1 MKKSLLLILLSIFS
15 FTTIHA
21 EITWTLSDDGTLTIS
36 GTDMPDYYDYR
47 VVPWYYQ
54 GYKIKKVIIESGVT
68 SIGVNAFRYCSGLTS
83 VSIPNSVTS
92 IGDQAFYECPFLTS
106 VTIPNSVT
114 SIGDQAFEGCSGLT
128 SITIP
133 NSVTSIEY
141 RIFSGCSGLTS
152 VTIPNSV
159 TSIGGDA
166 FSGCTG
172 LTSLTIPNSVTSIG
186 SSAFEYCSGLTSL
199 TIPNSVTSIGSSAFE
214 YCSGLTSVTIPNS
227 VTSIGDY
234 AFKGC
239 SNLTSL
245 TIPNSVTG
253 IQSDTFSGCSGL
265 TSLTIGMK
273 EVWQVFSGFS
283 SLKTVTLLDGVESI
297 GRSAFSGCSGLTSV
311 TIPNSVTSI
320 GDYAFKGCSNLTSVT
335 IPNSVTSIGDY
346 AFSGCS
352 GLTSVTI
359 PNSVTSIGYEAFYGC
374 SGLTSITIPNS
385 VTSIGGR
392 AFSGCSGLTSVT
404 IPNSV
409 TSIGQSAFSDC
420 SGLTSITIPN
430 SVTSIGENAF
440 YGCSGVKEIY
450 SWNPTPPQAY
460 SNSSF
465 GNMNI
470 QHAKLFVP
478 EGAGDAYKF
487 APGWMDFINI
497 YEMEYTPVLSAADP
511 ITISDSKPSVTKGY
525 YKEKTVTYVREGA
538 AISKENYASF
548 CLPFAVDPADA
559 QFKAVY
565 VPVGL
570 SLYDTEANTLRIG
583 FYQTND
589 IIPAGTP
596 FLAQLAVDDKVEIK
610 NALPVNYAPNAPAV
624 KTSVVRTFNHSNSAG
639 IMNENNDYAIS
650 FSGSYNKVSPANGY
664 TFNTDGSIGASAN
677 VVPFRA
683 YFVIGKNASNAKIL
697 TSFDIDAETT
707 GIGQLRMTN
716 DDMPIYDI
724 NGRRVNEKS
733 LKSGIYIKN
742 GKKYVK

>member
-1 MKKSLLLILLSIFS
+1 M
-15 FTTIHA
+15 
-21 EITWTLSDDGTLTIS
+21 
-36 GTDMPDYYDYR
+36 
-47 VVPWYYQ
+47 
-54 GYKIKKVIIESGVT
+54 T
-68 SIGVNAFRYCSGLTS
+68 SVGQDAFRGCSSLTS
-83 VSIPNSVTS
+83 LTIPNSVTS
-92 IGDQAFYECPFLTS
+92 IEGYAFEGCTGLTS

-114 SIGDQAFEGCSGLT
+114 SIGFDAFEGCSGLT

-133 NSVTSIEY
+133 NSVTSIGSEAF
-141 RIFSGCSGLTS
+141 RGCSGLTSITIGNSVTSIGFNAFSGCSSLTSLTIGMKNIGSVFSGISSLKTVTILDGVESIGYDAFYGCSGLTS

-159 TSIGGDA
+159 TSIGWDA
-166 FSGCTG
+166 FKGTKWYDNQPDGVVYAGKVLYVYKGTMPSNTKIDIKDGTKG
-172 LTSLTIPNSVTSIG
+172 IG
-186 SSAFEYCSGLTSL
+186 EEAFNGCSGLTSL
-199 TIPNSVTSIGSSAFE
+199 TIPNSVTSIG
-214 YCSGLTSVTIPNS
+214 Y
-227 VTSIGDY
+227 
-234 AFKGC
+234 
-239 SNLTSL
+239 
-245 TIPNSVTG
+245 
-253 IQSDTFSGCSGL
+253 
-265 TSLTIGMK
+265 
-273 EVWQVFSGFS
+273 
-283 SLKTVTLLDGVESI
+283 
-297 GRSAFSGCSGLTSV
+297 R
-311 TIPNSVTSI
+311 
-320 GDYAFKGCSNLTSVT
+320 
-335 IPNSVTSIGDY
+335 
-346 AFSGCS
+346 
-352 GLTSVTI
+352 
-359 PNSVTSIGYEAFYGC
+359 AFYGC
-374 SGLTSITIPNS
+374 SGLTS
-385 VTSIGGR
+385 
-392 AFSGCSGLTSVT
+392 L
-404 IPNSV
+404 
-409 TSIGQSAFSDC
+409 
-420 SGLTSITIPN
+420 TIPN

-440 YGCSGVKEIY
+440 SGCSGLTSLTIPNSVTSIGKNAFYCCSGVKEIY

-487 APGWMDFINI
+487 ASGWMDFINI

-624 KTSVVRTFNHSNSAG
+624 KTSVVRTFNHSNAAG

-650 FSGSYNKVSPANGY
+650 FSGSYNKVSPANAY

-716 DDMPIYDI
+716 NELPVYDM

>member
-1 MKKSLLLILLSIFS
+1 
-15 FTTIHA
+15 
-21 EITWTLSDDGTLTIS
+21 
-36 GTDMPDYYDYR
+36 MPDYGEVDDR
-47 VVPWYYQ
+47 GNWNTFSGLPWNGKKTQ
-54 GYKIKKVIIESGVT
+54 IKIIIIKEGVT
-68 SIGVNAFRYCSGLTS
+68 NIGSS
-83 VSIPNSVTS
+83 
-92 IGDQAFYECPFLTS
+92 AFYGCTNLTS

-114 SIGDQAFEGCSGLT
+114 SIGDHAFHGCTNLT
-128 SITIP
+128 SVTIP
-133 NSVTSIEY
+133 NSVTSIGSSAFY
-141 RIFSGCSGLTS
+141 RTKWYDNQPDGVVYAGKVLYAYKGTMPSNTKIDIKEGTTEIAGSAFSRCSGLTSVTIPNTVTSIGYSAFYGCSSIASLTIPNSVTSIGHHAFDGCSGLTSLTIPNSVTSIGRCAFYGTKWYYNQPDGLIYAGKVLYAYKGTMPSNTKIDIKEGTTEIGNSAFFGYANLTS

-166 FSGCTG
+166 FYDCVG
-172 LTSLTIPNSVTSIG
+172 LKKIFNS
-186 SSAFEYCSGLTSL
+186 
-199 TIPNSVTSIGSSAFE
+199 
-214 YCSGLTSVTIPNS
+214 
-227 VTSIGDY
+227 
-234 AFKGC
+234 
-239 SNLTSL
+239 
-245 TIPNSVTG
+245 
-253 IQSDTFSGCSGL
+253 
-265 TSLTIGMK
+265 
-273 EVWQVFSGFS
+273 S
-283 SLKTVTLLDGVESI
+283 SLSISKGAWDYGQIARYADVVYNNVSVEGDFRICKDAKDNSYICEYLGSDNNITLPKNVYGIADF
-297 GRSAFSGCSGLTSV
+297 AFSGCSGFTSV
-311 TIPNSVTSI
+311 TI
-320 GDYAFKGCSNLTSVT
+320 G
-335 IPNSVTSIGDY
+335 
-346 AFSGCS
+346 
-352 GLTSVTI
+352 
-359 PNSVTSIGYEAFYGC
+359 
-374 SGLTSITIPNS
+374 
-385 VTSIGGR
+385 
-392 AFSGCSGLTSVT
+392 
-404 IPNSV
+404 
-409 TSIGQSAFSDC
+409 
-420 SGLTSITIPN
+420 N
-430 SVTSIGENAF
+430 SVTSIGEKAF
-440 YGCSGVKEIY
+440 YGCSDVKEIY
-450 SWNPTPPQAY
+450 SWNVVPPACC
-460 SNSSF
+460 SATF
-465 GNMNI
+465 GEMNTL
-470 QHAKLFVP
+470 HAKLFVP
-478 EGAGDAYKF
+478 EGSGDAYKY
-487 APGWMDFINI
+487 APYWREFLNI

-639 IMNENNDYAIS
+639 IMNENNDFAIS

-707 GIGQLRMTN
+707 GIDQLRMTN
-716 DDMPIYDI
+716 NELPVYDM

>member
-1 MKKSLLLILLSIFS
+1 MKNIGRFFSRISSLKTVTIL
-15 FTTIHA
+15 
-21 EITWTLSDDGTLTIS
+21 DG
-36 GTDMPDYYDYR
+36 
-47 VVPWYYQ
+47 V
-54 GYKIKKVIIESGVT
+54 E
-68 SIGVNAFRYCSGLTS
+68 SIGYQAFSGCTGLTS
-83 VSIPNSVTS
+83 VIIPNSVTS
-92 IGDQAFYECPFLTS
+92 IGGYAFSGCTGLTS
-106 VTIPNSVT
+106 VI
-114 SIGDQAFEGCSGLT
+114 
-128 SITIP
+128 IP
-133 NSVTSIEY
+133 NSVTSIEGSA
-141 RIFSGCSGLTS
+141 FFGCSGLTS

-159 TSIGGDA
+159 TSIGEVA
-166 FSGCTG
+166 FKD
-172 LTSLTIPNSVTSIG
+172 
-186 SSAFEYCSGLTSL
+186 CSGLTSL
-199 TIPNSVTSIGSSAFE
+199 TIPNSVTSIG
-214 YCSGLTSVTIPNS
+214 
-227 VTSIGDY
+227 
-234 AFKGC
+234 K
-239 SNLTSL
+239 
-245 TIPNSVTG
+245 
-253 IQSDTFSGCSGL
+253 
-265 TSLTIGMK
+265 
-273 EVWQVFSGFS
+273 
-283 SLKTVTLLDGVESI
+283 
-297 GRSAFSGCSGLTSV
+297 
-311 TIPNSVTSI
+311 
-320 GDYAFKGCSNLTSVT
+320 
-335 IPNSVTSIGDY
+335 
-346 AFSGCS
+346 
-352 GLTSVTI
+352 
-359 PNSVTSIGYEAFYGC
+359 
-374 SGLTSITIPNS
+374 
-385 VTSIGGR
+385 
-392 AFSGCSGLTSVT
+392 
-404 IPNSV
+404 
-409 TSIGQSAFSDC
+409 
-420 SGLTSITIPN
+420 
-430 SVTSIGENAF
+430 NAF

-470 QHAKLFVP
+470 QHAKLFVS

-497 YEMEYTPVLSAADP
+497 YEMEYSPVLSAADP

-525 YKEKTVTYVREGA
+525 YKEKTVTYVRDGA

-570 SLYDTEANTLRIG
+570 SLYDTETNTLRIG

-624 KTSVVRTFNHSNSAG
+624 KTSVVRTFNHSNAAG

-650 FSGSYNKVSPANGY
+650 FFGSYNKVSPANGY

-716 DDMPIYDI
+716 KELPVYDM

>member
-1 MKKSLLLILLSIFS
+1 M
-15 FTTIHA
+15 
-21 EITWTLSDDGTLTIS
+21 
-36 GTDMPDYYDYR
+36 
-47 VVPWYYQ
+47 
-54 GYKIKKVIIESGVT
+54 T
-68 SIGVNAFRYCSGLTS
+68 SIGNR
-83 VSIPNSVTS
+83 
-92 IGDQAFYECPFLTS
+92 AFYE
-106 VTIPNSVT
+106 
-114 SIGDQAFEGCSGLT
+114 
-128 SITIP
+128 
-133 NSVTSIEY
+133 
-141 RIFSGCSGLTS
+141 CSGLTS

-159 TSIGGDA
+159 TSIGVGA
-166 FSGCTG
+166 FQECSG
-172 LTSLTIPNSVTSIG
+172 LTSVTIPNSVTSIEVG
-186 SSAFEYCSGLTSL
+186 AFSGCSGLTSL
-199 TIPNSVTSIGSSAFE
+199 TIPNSVTSIGIDAF
-214 YCSGLTSVTIPNS
+214 Y
-227 VTSIGDY
+227 
-234 AFKGC
+234 GC
-239 SNLTSL
+239 SS
-245 TIPNSVTG
+245 
-253 IQSDTFSGCSGL
+253 
-265 TSLTIGMK
+265 
-273 EVWQVFSGFS
+273 
-283 SLKTVTLLDGVESI
+283 
-297 GRSAFSGCSGLTSV
+297 
-311 TIPNSVTSI
+311 
-320 GDYAFKGCSNLTSVT
+320 
-335 IPNSVTSIGDY
+335 
-346 AFSGCS
+346 
-352 GLTSVTI
+352 LTSVTI
-359 PNSVTSIGYEAFYGC
+359 PNSVTSIGYNAFSGCSSLTSVTIGMKNIGNSVFSGISSLKTVTILDGVESIGVSAFTGC
-374 SGLTSITIPNS
+374 SGLTSLTIPNSVTSIEPSAFSGCSGLTSLTIPNS
-385 VTSIGGR
+385 VTSIGK
-392 AFSGCSGLTSVT
+392 
-404 IPNSV
+404 
-409 TSIGQSAFSDC
+409 
-420 SGLTSITIPN
+420 
-430 SVTSIGENAF
+430 NAF

-497 YEMEYTPVLSAADP
+497 HEMEYTPVLSAADP

-525 YKEKTVTYVREGA
+525 YKERTVTYVREGA

-624 KTSVVRTFNHSNSAG
+624 KTSVVRTFNHSNAAG

-650 FSGSYNKVSPANGY
+650 FSGSYNKVSPANAY

-683 YFVIGKNASNAKIL
+683 YFVIDKNASNAKIL

-716 DDMPIYDI
+716 NELPVYDM

>member
-36 GTDMPDYYDYR
+36 GTDMPDYSYSNA
-47 VVPWYYQ
+47 PWNSQ
-54 GYKIKKVIIESGVT
+54 LNKIKEVVIKDGVT
-68 SIGVNAFRYCSGLTS
+68 SIGEAAFKNCSRLTS
-83 VSIPNSVTS
+83 VTIPNSVTS
-92 IGDQAFYECPFLTS
+92 IGRSAFSNCSRLTSVIIPESVTSIGGSAFFNCKSLTS

-114 SIGDQAFEGCSGLT
+114 SIGDAAFQYCTSLT
-128 SITIP
+128 SVTIP
-133 NSVTSIEY
+133 NSVTSIGYYAFKGTKWYDNQPDGVVYAGKVLYAYKGTMPSNTKIEIKEGTTQIAY
-141 RIFSGCSGLTS
+141 DAFHGCKGLTSVSIGNSVTSIEDAVFALCSGLTS

-159 TSIGGDA
+159 TSIG
-166 FSGCTG
+166 
-172 LTSLTIPNSVTSIG
+172 
-186 SSAFEYCSGLTSL
+186 SSAFE
-199 TIPNSVTSIGSSAFE
+199 N
-214 YCSGLTSVTIPNS
+214 
-227 VTSIGDY
+227 
-234 AFKGC
+234 
-239 SNLTSL
+239 
-245 TIPNSVTG
+245 
-253 IQSDTFSGCSGL
+253 
-265 TSLTIGMK
+265 
-273 EVWQVFSGFS
+273 
-283 SLKTVTLLDGVESI
+283 
-297 GRSAFSGCSGLTSV
+297 
-311 TIPNSVTSI
+311 
-320 GDYAFKGCSNLTSVT
+320 
-335 IPNSVTSIGDY
+335 
-346 AFSGCS
+346 
-352 GLTSVTI
+352 
-359 PNSVTSIGYEAFYGC
+359 C

-385 VTSIGGR
+385 VTSIWR
-392 AFSGCSGLTSVT
+392 SAFSNCKSLTSLT

-409 TSIGQSAFSDC
+409 TIIVED
-420 SGLTSITIPN
+420 
-430 SVTSIGENAF
+430 AF

-450 SWNPTPPQAY
+450 SWNPTPPHAY

-487 APGWMDFINI
+487 APGWMEFINI

-559 QFKAVY
+559 QFKAAY

-596 FLAQLAVDDKVEIK
+596 FLAQLAVDGKVEIK

-639 IMNENNDYAIS
+639 IMNENNDYGIS

-683 YFVIGKNASNAKIL
+683 YFVIGKNASNAKII
-697 TSFDIDAETT
+697 TSFDVDAETT
-707 GIGQLRMTN
+707 GIDQLRMTN
-716 DDMPIYDI
+716 NELPVYDM

>member
-1 MKKSLLLILLSIFS
+1 
-15 FTTIHA
+15 
-21 EITWTLSDDGTLTIS
+21 
-36 GTDMPDYYDYR
+36 MPDYN
-47 VVPWYYQ
+47 PWYSQ
-54 GYKIKKVIIESGVT
+54 QEKIKKVVIEDGVT
-68 SIGVNAFRYCSGLTS
+68 SIGNNAFE
-83 VSIPNSVTS
+83 N
-92 IGDQAFYECPFLTS
+92 
-106 VTIPNSVT
+106 
-114 SIGDQAFEGCSGLT
+114 
-128 SITIP
+128 
-133 NSVTSIEY
+133 
-141 RIFSGCSGLTS
+141 CSGLTS

-159 TSIGGDA
+159 TSIGYRA
-166 FSGCTG
+166 F
-172 LTSLTIPNSVTSIG
+172 
-186 SSAFEYCSGLTSL
+186 Y
-199 TIPNSVTSIGSSAFE
+199 
-214 YCSGLTSVTIPNS
+214 
-227 VTSIGDY
+227 
-234 AFKGC
+234 
-239 SNLTSL
+239 
-245 TIPNSVTG
+245 
-253 IQSDTFSGCSGL
+253 
-265 TSLTIGMK
+265 
-273 EVWQVFSGFS
+273 
-283 SLKTVTLLDGVESI
+283 
-297 GRSAFSGCSGLTSV
+297 GCSGLTSV

-320 GDYAFKGCSNLTSVT
+320 GD
-335 IPNSVTSIGDY
+335 
-346 AFSGCS
+346 
-352 GLTSVTI
+352 
-359 PNSVTSIGYEAFYGC
+359 
-374 SGLTSITIPNS
+374 
-385 VTSIGGR
+385 R
-392 AFSGCSGLTSVT
+392 AFSGCSGLTSLTIGNSVTIIGSEAFYGCYSLTSLT

-409 TSIGQSAFSDC
+409 TSIGNSAFK
-420 SGLTSITIPN
+420 
-430 SVTSIGENAF
+430 
-440 YGCSGVKEIY
+440 GCSGIKEIY

-478 EGAGDAYKF
+478 EGAGDAYKYSPYWREF
-487 APGWMDFINI
+487 LNI
-497 YEMEYTPVLSAADP
+497 YEMEYTPILSAADP

-559 QFKAVY
+559 HFKAVY

-570 SLYDTEANTLRIG
+570 SLYDTETNTLRIG

>member
-1 MKKSLLLILLSIFS
+1 M
-15 FTTIHA
+15 
-21 EITWTLSDDGTLTIS
+21 
-36 GTDMPDYYDYR
+36 
-47 VVPWYYQ
+47 
-54 GYKIKKVIIESGVT
+54 T
-68 SIGVNAFRYCSGLTS
+68 SIGEYAFR
-83 VSIPNSVTS
+83 N
-92 IGDQAFYECPFLTS
+92 
-106 VTIPNSVT
+106 
-114 SIGDQAFEGCSGLT
+114 
-128 SITIP
+128 
-133 NSVTSIEY
+133 
-141 RIFSGCSGLTS
+141 CSGLTS

-159 TSIGGDA
+159 TTIGDRA
-166 FSGCTG
+166 FMG
-172 LTSLTIPNSVTSIG
+172 
-186 SSAFEYCSGLTSL
+186 CSG
-199 TIPNSVTSIGSSAFE
+199 
-214 YCSGLTSVTIPNS
+214 
-227 VTSIGDY
+227 
-234 AFKGC
+234 
-239 SNLTSL
+239 LTSL

-273 EVWQVFSGFS
+273 EVWQVFSEFS

-320 GDYAFKGCSNLTSVT
+320 GDYAFKGCSNLTSLT

-359 PNSVTSIGYEAFYGC
+359 PNSVTSIGESAFEDCSGLTSLTIPNSVTSIGEYAFKDCSGLTSVTIPNSVTSIGERAFWQCSGLTSLTIPNSVTSIGSDAFYNCSGLTSVSIPNSVTSIGESAFQNC

-385 VTSIGGR
+385 VTSIGDF
-392 AFSGCSGLTSVT
+392 AFSGCSGLTSVSIPNSVTSIGEDAFYGCSGLTSLT

-409 TSIGQSAFSDC
+409 TSIGK
-420 SGLTSITIPN
+420 
-430 SVTSIGENAF
+430 NAF

-470 QHAKLFVP
+470 QHAKLFVS

-497 YEMEYTPVLSAADP
+497 YEMEYSPVLSAADP

-596 FLAQLAVDDKVEIK
+596 FLAQLAVADKVEIK

-650 FSGSYNKVSPANGY
+650 FSGSYNKLSPANGY

-683 YFVIGKNASNAKIL
+683 YFVIGKNASNAKII

-707 GIGQLRMTN
+707 GIDQLRMTN
-716 DDMPIYDI
+716 NELPVYDM

-733 LKSGIYIKN
+733 LKSGVYIKN

>member
-1 MKKSLLLILLSIFS
+1 M
-15 FTTIHA
+15 
-21 EITWTLSDDGTLTIS
+21 
-36 GTDMPDYYDYR
+36 
-47 VVPWYYQ
+47 
-54 GYKIKKVIIESGVT
+54 T
-68 SIGVNAFRYCSGLTS
+68 SIGSEAFRGCSGLTS
-83 VSIPNSVTS
+83 VIIPNSVTS
-92 IGDQAFYECPFLTS
+92 IGWSAFS
-106 VTIPNSVT
+106 
-114 SIGDQAFEGCSGLT
+114 GCTGLT
-128 SITIP
+128 SLTIGMK
-133 NSVTSIEY
+133 NIGSVFSGISSLKTVTILDGVESIGY
-141 RIFSGCSGLTS
+141 DAFYGCSGLTS

-159 TSIGGDA
+159 TSIGWDAFKGTKWYDNQPDGVVYAGKVLYVYKGTMPSNTKINIKEGTTGITDYA
-166 FSGCTG
+166 FSG
-172 LTSLTIPNSVTSIG
+172 
-186 SSAFEYCSGLTSL
+186 CSGLTSL
-199 TIPNSVTSIGSSAFE
+199 TIPNSVTSIG
-214 YCSGLTSVTIPNS
+214 
-227 VTSIGDY
+227 
-234 AFKGC
+234 K
-239 SNLTSL
+239 
-245 TIPNSVTG
+245 
-253 IQSDTFSGCSGL
+253 
-265 TSLTIGMK
+265 
-273 EVWQVFSGFS
+273 
-283 SLKTVTLLDGVESI
+283 
-297 GRSAFSGCSGLTSV
+297 
-311 TIPNSVTSI
+311 
-320 GDYAFKGCSNLTSVT
+320 
-335 IPNSVTSIGDY
+335 
-346 AFSGCS
+346 
-352 GLTSVTI
+352 
-359 PNSVTSIGYEAFYGC
+359 
-374 SGLTSITIPNS
+374 
-385 VTSIGGR
+385 
-392 AFSGCSGLTSVT
+392 
-404 IPNSV
+404 
-409 TSIGQSAFSDC
+409 
-420 SGLTSITIPN
+420 
-430 SVTSIGENAF
+430 NAF

-465 GNMNI
+465 ENMNI

-487 APGWMDFINI
+487 ASGWMDFINI

-624 KTSVVRTFNHSNSAG
+624 KTSVVRTFNHSNAAG

-650 FSGSYNKVSPANGY
+650 FSGSYNKVSPANAY

-716 DDMPIYDI
+716 NELPVYDM

>member
-1 MKKSLLLILLSIFS
+1 MPSNTKIDIK
-15 FTTIHA
+15 
-21 EITWTLSDDGTLTIS
+21 DGTK
-36 GTDMPDYYDYR
+36 G
-47 VVPWYYQ
+47 
-54 GYKIKKVIIESGVT
+54 
-68 SIGVNAFRYCSGLTS
+68 IGNNAFE
-83 VSIPNSVTS
+83 N
-92 IGDQAFYECPFLTS
+92 
-106 VTIPNSVT
+106 
-114 SIGDQAFEGCSGLT
+114 
-128 SITIP
+128 
-133 NSVTSIEY
+133 
-141 RIFSGCSGLTS
+141 
-152 VTIPNSV
+152 
-159 TSIGGDA
+159 
-166 FSGCTG
+166 
-172 LTSLTIPNSVTSIG
+172 
-186 SSAFEYCSGLTSL
+186 
-199 TIPNSVTSIGSSAFE
+199 
-214 YCSGLTSVTIPNS
+214 
-227 VTSIGDY
+227 
-234 AFKGC
+234 
-239 SNLTSL
+239 
-245 TIPNSVTG
+245 
-253 IQSDTFSGCSGL
+253 
-265 TSLTIGMK
+265 
-273 EVWQVFSGFS
+273 
-283 SLKTVTLLDGVESI
+283 
-297 GRSAFSGCSGLTSV
+297 
-311 TIPNSVTSI
+311 
-320 GDYAFKGCSNLTSVT
+320 
-335 IPNSVTSIGDY
+335 
-346 AFSGCS
+346 CS

-359 PNSVTSIGYEAFYGC
+359 PNSVTSIGYRAFSGC

-385 VTSIGGR
+385 VTSIGES
-392 AFSGCSGLTSVT
+392 AFYQCYSLKSITIGNSVTSIGKEAFAGCKALTSLT

-409 TSIGQSAFSDC
+409 TSIGNSAFK
-420 SGLTSITIPN
+420 
-430 SVTSIGENAF
+430 
-440 YGCSGVKEIY
+440 GCSGIKEIY

-465 GNMNI
+465 ENMNI

-478 EGAGDAYKF
+478 EGAGDAYKYSPYWREF
-487 APGWMDFINI
+487 LNI

-570 SLYDTEANTLRIG
+570 SLYDTKANTLRIG

-610 NALPVNYAPNAPAV
+610 NALPVNYAPNAPVV

-639 IMNENNDYAIS
+639 IMNESNDYAIS
-650 FSGSYNKVSPANGY
+650 FSGSYNKVSPANAY

-742 GKKYVK
+742 GKKYVN

>member
-1 MKKSLLLILLSIFS
+1 MN
-15 FTTIHA
+15 TNGWNTH
-21 EITWTLSDDGTLTIS
+21 
-36 GTDMPDYYDYR
+36 TD
-47 VVPWYYQ
+47 
-54 GYKIKKVIIESGVT
+54 KIKKVLIEDGVT
-68 SIGVNAFRYCSGLTS
+68 SIGDFAFC
-83 VSIPNSVTS
+83 
-92 IGDQAFYECPFLTS
+92 
-106 VTIPNSVT
+106 
-114 SIGDQAFEGCSGLT
+114 GCL
-128 SITIP
+128 
-133 NSVTSIEY
+133 
-141 RIFSGCSGLTS
+141 GLTS

-159 TSIGGDA
+159 TSIGEAA
-166 FSGCTG
+166 FYDCLC
-172 LTSLTIPNSVTSIG
+172 LTSVTIPNSVTSIG
-186 SSAFEYCSGLTSL
+186 ESAFHGCKRLTSI
-199 TIPNSVTSIGSSAFE
+199 TIPNSVTSIGEKDFE
-214 YCSGLTSVTIPNS
+214 GCTGLTSVTIPNS
-227 VTSIGDY
+227 VTSIG
-234 AFKGC
+234 F
-239 SNLTSL
+239 
-245 TIPNSVTG
+245 
-253 IQSDTFSGCSGL
+253 
-265 TSLTIGMK
+265 
-273 EVWQVFSGFS
+273 
-283 SLKTVTLLDGVESI
+283 
-297 GRSAFSGCSGLTSV
+297 SAFVGCSGLTSV

-320 GDYAFKGCSNLTSVT
+320 GDYAFYNCSCLTSLTIGNSVTSIGYSAFCDCSGITSVSIPNSVTSIGEKAFYGCSSLTSLT
-335 IPNSVTSIGDY
+335 IPNSVTSIGKN
-346 AFSGCS
+346 
-352 GLTSVTI
+352 V
-359 PNSVTSIGYEAFYGC
+359 
-374 SGLTSITIPNS
+374 
-385 VTSIGGR
+385 
-392 AFSGCSGLTSVT
+392 
-404 IPNSV
+404 
-409 TSIGQSAFSDC
+409 
-420 SGLTSITIPN
+420 
-430 SVTSIGENAF
+430 F

-487 APGWMDFINI
+487 APVWMDFINI

-525 YKEKTVTYVREGA
+525 YKEKAVTYVREGA

-583 FYQTND
+583 FYQTDD

-596 FLAQLAVDDKVEIK
+596 FLAQLAVDGKVEIK
-610 NALPVNYAPNAPAV
+610 NALPVNYAPNAPVV
-624 KTSVVRTFNHSNSAG
+624 KTSVVRTFNHSNAAG
-639 IMNENNDYAIS
+639 IMNENNDYVIS

-716 DDMPIYDI
+716 NELPVYDM

-733 LKSGIYIKN
+733 LKSGLYIKN

>member
-1 MKKSLLLILLSIFS
+1 MSCIGRGLNRIYLSTYEGCLAVTYGRGRDYRKVCALIFLFSKIMKKSLLLILLSIYS

-21 EITWTLSDDGTLTIS
+21 KITWTLSDDGTLTIS
-36 GTDMPDYYDYR
+36 GTDMPDYSLINNA
-47 VVPWYYQ
+47 PWDLQ
-54 GYKIKKVIIESGVT
+54 KYKIKKVVIKDGVT
-68 SIGVNAFRYCSGLTS
+68 SIGSEAFFYCTGLTS

-92 IGDQAFYECPFLTS
+92 IGNSAFNYCSSLT
-106 VTIPNSVT
+106 T
-114 SIGDQAFEGCSGLT
+114 
-128 SITIP
+128 ITIP
-133 NSVTSIEY
+133 E
-141 RIFSGCSGLTS
+141 
-152 VTIPNSV
+152 
-159 TSIGGDA
+159 
-166 FSGCTG
+166 
-172 LTSLTIPNSVTSIG
+172 SVTSIG
-186 SSAFEYCSGLTSL
+186 SSAFYRTKWYDNQ
-199 TIPNSVTSIGSSAFE
+199 P
-214 YCSGLTSVTIPNS
+214 
-227 VTSIGDY
+227 
-234 AFKGC
+234 
-239 SNLTSL
+239 
-245 TIPNSVTG
+245 
-253 IQSDTFSGCSGL
+253 
-265 TSLTIGMK
+265 
-273 EVWQVFSGFS
+273 
-283 SLKTVTLLDGVESI
+283 DGV
-297 GRSAFSGCSGLTSV
+297 V
-311 TIPNSVTSI
+311 
-320 GDYAFKGCSNLTSVT
+320 YAGKVLYEYKGTMPSNTKIDIKEGT
-335 IPNSVTSIGDY
+335 TQ
-346 AFSGCS
+346 
-352 GLTSVTI
+352 
-359 PNSVTSIGYEAFYGC
+359 
-374 SGLTSITIPNS
+374 
-385 VTSIGGR
+385 IGGY
-392 AFSGCSGLTSVT
+392 
-404 IPNSV
+404 
-409 TSIGQSAFSDC
+409 AFSDC
-420 SGLTSITIPN
+420 SDLTSITIPN
-430 SVTSIGENAF
+430 SVTSIGESAFENCSSLTSVTIPNSVTKIEERAF
-440 YGCSGVKEIY
+440 YGCESLTSVTIPNSVTSIGNSAFKGCSGIKEIY

-465 GNMNI
+465 ENMNI

-478 EGAGDAYKF
+478 EGAGDAYKYSPYWREF
-487 APGWMDFINI
+487 LNI

-559 QFKAVY
+559 QFKAIY

-570 SLYDTEANTLRIG
+570 SLYNTEANTLRIG
-583 FYQTND
+583 FYQTDD

-596 FLAQLAVDDKVEIK
+596 FLAQLAVADKVEIK

-683 YFVIGKNASNAKIL
+683 YFVIGKNASNAKII

-716 DDMPIYDI
+716 NELPVYDM

>member
-1 MKKSLLLILLSIFS
+1 
-15 FTTIHA
+15 
-21 EITWTLSDDGTLTIS
+21 
-36 GTDMPDYYDYR
+36 
-47 VVPWYYQ
+47 
-54 GYKIKKVIIESGVT
+54 
-68 SIGVNAFRYCSGLTS
+68 
-83 VSIPNSVTS
+83 
-92 IGDQAFYECPFLTS
+92 
-106 VTIPNSVT
+106 
-114 SIGDQAFEGCSGLT
+114 
-128 SITIP
+128 
-133 NSVTSIEY
+133 VTSIEY
-141 RIFSGCSGLTS
+141 DAFNGCSALTS
-152 VTIPNSV
+152 VIIPNSV
-159 TSIGGDA
+159 TSIGG
-166 FSGCTG
+166 
-172 LTSLTIPNSVTSIG
+172 
-186 SSAFEYCSGLTSL
+186 
-199 TIPNSVTSIGSSAFE
+199 
-214 YCSGLTSVTIPNS
+214 
-227 VTSIGDY
+227 
-234 AFKGC
+234 
-239 SNLTSL
+239 
-245 TIPNSVTG
+245 
-253 IQSDTFSGCSGL
+253 
-265 TSLTIGMK
+265 
-273 EVWQVFSGFS
+273 
-283 SLKTVTLLDGVESI
+283 
-297 GRSAFSGCSGLTSV
+297 SAFSGCSGLTSV

-320 GDYAFKGCSNLTSVT
+320 GG
-335 IPNSVTSIGDY
+335 
-346 AFSGCS
+346 
-352 GLTSVTI
+352 
-359 PNSVTSIGYEAFYGC
+359 
-374 SGLTSITIPNS
+374 
-385 VTSIGGR
+385 
-392 AFSGCSGLTSVT
+392 
-404 IPNSV
+404 
-409 TSIGQSAFSDC
+409 SAFSDC

-430 SVTSIGENAF
+430 SVTSIGSYAFSNCSGLTSVTIGMKNIGSFFSGNSSLKTVTILDGVESIEGNAF
-440 YGCSGVKEIY
+440 SGCSGVKEIY

-487 APGWMDFINI
+487 APGWMDFMNI

-650 FSGSYNKVSPANGY
+650 FSGSYNKVSPANAY
-664 TFNTDGSIGASAN
+664 TFNTDGSIGASVN

-683 YFVIGKNASNAKIL
+683 YFVIGKNASNAKII
-697 TSFDIDAETT
+697 TSFDVDAETT
-707 GIGQLRMTN
+707 GIDQLRMTN
-716 DDMPIYDI
+716 NELPVYDM

>member
-36 GTDMPDYYDYR
+36 GTDMPDYSYA
-47 VVPWYYQ
+47 PWDFQ
-54 GYKIKKVIIESGVT
+54 RNKIKEVVIKDGVT
-68 SIGVNAFRYCSGLTS
+68 SIGSS
-83 VSIPNSVTS
+83 
-92 IGDQAFYECPFLTS
+92 
-106 VTIPNSVT
+106 
-114 SIGDQAFEGCSGLT
+114 AFE
-128 SITIP
+128 
-133 NSVTSIEY
+133 N
-141 RIFSGCSGLTS
+141 CSGLTS

-159 TSIGGDA
+159 TSIGYRA
-166 FSGCTG
+166 FYGCSS
-172 LTSLTIPNSVTSIG
+172 LTSVTIPNSVTSIG
-186 SSAFEYCSGLTSL
+186 WSAFEGTKWYDNQPDGVVYAGKVLYAYKGTMPSNTKIDIKDGTKGIGGDAFYACFGLTSI
-199 TIPNSVTSIGSSAFE
+199 TIPNSVTSIGDRAFGD
-214 YCSGLTSVTIPNS
+214 CSGLTSVTIPNS
-227 VTSIGDY
+227 VTSIGY
-234 AFKGC
+234 
-239 SNLTSL
+239 
-245 TIPNSVTG
+245 
-253 IQSDTFSGCSGL
+253 
-265 TSLTIGMK
+265 
-273 EVWQVFSGFS
+273 W
-283 SLKTVTLLDGVESI
+283 
-297 GRSAFSGCSGLTSV
+297 AFSGCSGLTSV

-320 GDYAFKGCSNLTSVT
+320 GSYAFYDCSGLSSIT
-335 IPNSVTSIGDY
+335 IPNSVTSIGSS
-346 AFSGCS
+346 AFSGTKWFDNQPDGVVYACKVLYAYKGTMPSNTKINIKEGTTGITDNAFSGCSGLTSITIPNSVTSIGYDAFYGCS

-359 PNSVTSIGYEAFYGC
+359 PNSVTSIGESAFENC
-374 SGLTSITIPNS
+374 SGLTSVTIGMKNMGRFFSRNS
-385 VTSIGGR
+385 SLKTVTILDGVESIGED
-392 AFSGCSGLTSVT
+392 AFYGCSGLTSVT

-409 TSIGQSAFSDC
+409 TGIGYRAFYGC
-420 SGLTSITIPN
+420 SGLTSLTIPN
-430 SVTSIGENAF
+430 SVTSIEKNAF

-460 SNSSF
+460 SNNSF
-465 GNMNI
+465 ENMNI
-470 QHAKLFVP
+470 QHAKLFVA

-497 YEMEYTPVLSAADP
+497 YEMEYTPVLAAADP
-511 ITISDSKPSVTKGY
+511 ITISDSNPSVTKGY

-583 FYQTND
+583 FYQTDD

-610 NALPVNYAPNAPAV
+610 NALPVNYAPNAPAI

-716 DDMPIYDI
+716 NELPVYDM

>member
-36 GTDMPDYYDYR
+36 GTDMPDYEYCGA
-47 VVPWYYQ
+47 PWYS
-54 GYKIKKVIIESGVT
+54 KLKNIKEVVIENGVT
-68 SIGVNAFRYCSGLTS
+68 SIGNR
-83 VSIPNSVTS
+83 
-92 IGDQAFYECPFLTS
+92 AFYE
-106 VTIPNSVT
+106 
-114 SIGDQAFEGCSGLT
+114 
-128 SITIP
+128 
-133 NSVTSIEY
+133 
-141 RIFSGCSGLTS
+141 CSGLTS

-159 TSIGGDA
+159 TSIGVGA
-166 FSGCTG
+166 FQECSG
-172 LTSLTIPNSVTSIG
+172 LTSVTIPNSVTSIEVG
-186 SSAFEYCSGLTSL
+186 AFSGCSGLTSL
-199 TIPNSVTSIGSSAFE
+199 TIPNSVTSIGIDAF
-214 YCSGLTSVTIPNS
+214 Y
-227 VTSIGDY
+227 
-234 AFKGC
+234 GC
-239 SNLTSL
+239 SS
-245 TIPNSVTG
+245 
-253 IQSDTFSGCSGL
+253 
-265 TSLTIGMK
+265 
-273 EVWQVFSGFS
+273 
-283 SLKTVTLLDGVESI
+283 
-297 GRSAFSGCSGLTSV
+297 
-311 TIPNSVTSI
+311 
-320 GDYAFKGCSNLTSVT
+320 
-335 IPNSVTSIGDY
+335 
-346 AFSGCS
+346 
-352 GLTSVTI
+352 LTSVTI
-359 PNSVTSIGYEAFYGC
+359 PNSVTSIGYNAFSGCSSLTSVTIGMKNIGNSVFSGISSLKTVTILDGVESIGVSAFTGC
-374 SGLTSITIPNS
+374 SGLTSLTIPNSVTSIEPSAFSGCSGLTSLTIPNS
-385 VTSIGGR
+385 VTSIGK
-392 AFSGCSGLTSVT
+392 
-404 IPNSV
+404 
-409 TSIGQSAFSDC
+409 
-420 SGLTSITIPN
+420 
-430 SVTSIGENAF
+430 NAF

-497 YEMEYTPVLSAADP
+497 HEMEYTPVLSAADP

-624 KTSVVRTFNHSNSAG
+624 KTSVVRTFNHSNAAG

-683 YFVIGKNASNAKIL
+683 YFIIGKNASNAKII
-697 TSFDIDAETT
+697 TSFDVDAETT

-716 DDMPIYDI
+716 NELPVYDM